1 MQEAGSVEEV
11 DKKEVNVENEVSV
24 SNSTEASVEN
34 ATAEK
39 ETDSGELNLGDEQ
52 VENGRKSEDV
62 SDEYEEEDD
71 ELAERRANLNL
82 DTETALLETV
92 FFLESEP
99 QNVAS
104 LSKITKLAENVV
116 EDCIERLKEKYSN
129 ADSGIEIIQILG
141 GWCLVPKRESFDFV
155 KERYGKKNEGKLSK
169 SAIETPSIIAYSQPI
184 TRAEIESIR
193 HVNVDNM
200 MRLLLDRKFIM
211 EDKRKDVPGKPM
223 MYKTTNEFLEFF
235 HLQSIDDLP
244 KLDEIESE
252 RFLKLAK

>member
-169 SAIETPSIIAYSQPI
+169 SAIETLSIIAYSQPI

-200 MRLLLDRKFIM
+200 MRVLLDRKFIM

-223 MYKTTNEFLEFF
+223 MYKTTKEFLEFF
-235 HLQSIDDLP
+235 HLQSIEDLP
-244 KLDEIESE
+244 KLDDNENE

>member
-169 SAIETPSIIAYSQPI
+169 SAIETLSIIAYSQPI

-252 RFLKLAK
+252 RFLKRAK

>member
-11 DKKEVNVENEVSV
+11 DKEVNVENEVSV

-155 KERYGKKNEGKLSK
+155 KERYGRKNEGKLSK
-169 SAIETPSIIAYSQPI
+169 SAIETLSIIAYSQPI

>member
-11 DKKEVNVENEVSV
+11 DKKEVNVENDVSV

-169 SAIETPSIIAYSQPI
+169 SAIETLSIIAYSQPI

>member
-24 SNSTEASVEN
+24 SNSTETSVEN

-62 SDEYEEEDD
+62 SGEYEEEDD

-169 SAIETPSIIAYSQPI
+169 SAIETLSIIAYSQPI

>member
-169 SAIETPSIIAYSQPI
+169 SAIETLSIIAYSQPI

>member
-24 SNSTEASVEN
+24 SNSTETSVEN

-169 SAIETPSIIAYSQPI
+169 SAIETLSIIAYSQPI

>member
-11 DKKEVNVENEVSV
+11 DKEVNVENEVSV
-24 SNSTEASVEN
+24 SNSTETSVEN

-169 SAIETPSIIAYSQPI
+169 SAIETLSIIAYSQPI

>member
-62 SDEYEEEDD
+62 SGEYEEEDD

-169 SAIETPSIIAYSQPI
+169 SAIETLSIIAYSQPI

>member
-39 ETDSGELNLGDEQ
+39 ETDSGELNLCDEQ

-169 SAIETPSIIAYSQPI
+169 SAIETLSIIAYSQPI

>member
-11 DKKEVNVENEVSV
+11 DKEVNVENEVSV

-116 EDCIERLKEKYSN
+116 EDCIERLNEKYSN

-155 KERYGKKNEGKLSK
+155 KERYGRKNEGKLSK
-169 SAIETPSIIAYSQPI
+169 SAIETLSIIAYSQPI